1 MLKPSPTQLCCSWE
15 RPHFILRYASEG
27 EMTSLGPCFVAPAA
41 RGCVMARAAAL
52 GTAHFPEVR

>member
-15 RPHFILRYASEG
+15 RPHFILHYASEG
-27 EMTSLGPCFVAPAA
+27 EMTSLGPSVAPAA

-52 GTAHFPEVR
+52 GTTHFPEVR